1 MRDEKS
7 RNNKEK
13 EEKKKKKKKKK
24 NPLYVDFGAFL
35 ISHKIRSIWN
45 FSVRF
50 FATYSLE
57 AGELVRRENKKL
69 NGIPS
74 AV

>member
-1 MRDEKS
+1 MKKS
-7 RNNKEK
+7 RNK
-13 EEKKKKKKKKK
+13 EKKKEKKTKKKKTKK
-24 NPLYVDFGAFL
+24 NPLYVDLGAFL

-57 AGELVRRENKKL
+57 AEESVKRGNKKL